1 MLDILIAG
9 SNGLTQ
15 LVLTAIGIYLTLKTS
30 SKAHGPW
37 VLFVFL
43 VGTLGVGCTAIAA
56 WRSAEFQ
63 STASTNILSAQMA
76 AQHAEQE
83 MRIARREQHEAELRL
98 RHRLDR
104 VSSDT
109 QSSVTKSQADT
120 QSSVFQML
128 HPPRALSQPQQNTI
142 VEMLRRS
149 GAHDIA
155 IHTSPGQ
162 ESEDY
167 SAQIAATL
175 ISAGW
180 TVHQFGNKT
189 PYEPFGL
196 SVCVHDPQ
204 KAPPGAAQLLNA
216 LHFAGVRVGVGQIA
230 KIREDVIVLIVG
242 LNEPFK

>member
-1 MLDILIAG
+1 MVDIIIAACI
-9 SNGLTQ
+9 GLTQ

-30 SKAHGPW
+30 SKAHVPW

-43 VGTLGVGCTAIAA
+43 VGTLGVGRTAIAA
-56 WRSAEFQ
+56 WGSAEFQ

-76 AQHAEQE
+76 AQHADQE

-109 QSSVTKSQADT
+109 QSSVIKSQADT

-128 HPPRALSQPQQNTI
+128 HPPRALSQAQQNTI
-142 VEMLRRS
+142 IEMLRRS
-149 GAHDIA
+149 GTHVIA
-155 IHTSPGQ
+155 IHSSSGQ

-175 ISAGW
+175 TSAGW

-189 PYEPFGL
+189 QYEPFGL
-196 SVCVHDPQ
+196 SVCVHDAH
-204 KAPPGAAQLLNA
+204 KAPPGAAQLLDA
-216 LHFAGVRVGVGQIA
+216 LHFAGVRVGVGQSA

-242 LNEPFK
+242 LNEPSK